1 MTIDEALNYIHSVSW
16 LGSVPGLERITEL
29 LDRIGN
35 PQRSCRFVHIAGT
48 NGKGSTA
55 ASLSSILTKAGYKTG
70 LCTSPYIFRFN
81 ERMQVNGSD
90 ITDNE
95 LCEITEF
102 IKPHADTMVQ
112 SPTEFE
118 LVCAI
123 TFEFFARKNCEIV
136 VLEVGM
142 GGRLDATN
150 VIEAPLCA
158 VITNIGLDHT
168 RELGDTIEKIAL
180 EKAGIIKPGCDTVL
194 YSQVGS
200 VEEVVANVCAEKNSE
215 LFVTDLSLLE
225 VIPGSIGGLEFTYKG
240 KSYRTPLLGVH
251 QAKNAAVAIE
261 VIERLRSKG
270 FIIPEE
276 AVKNGFES
284 VFWPARFEI
293 IAKNPWF
300 VVDGGHNPQC
310 AETVAAN
317 IRAYFPN
324 MHIVILTG
332 VLADKDYNSLTDIIA
347 PVADEFVTVTPNSS
361 RALSA
366 EDFAKHLKKYGK
378 PVTVSGSISEGVEA
392 AKKLTSPG
400 GVVCAVGSL
409 YMAGAIR
416 DCFGLE

>member
-29 LDRIGN
+29 LNRIGN
-35 PQRSCRFVHIAGT
+35 PQHKCRFVHIAGT

-55 ASLSSILTKAGYKTG
+55 ASLANILTRAGYTTG

-81 ERMQVNGSD
+81 ERMQVNGQD
-90 ITDNE
+90 ITDAE
-95 LCEITEF
+95 LSEITEF
-102 IKPHADTMVQ
+102 IKPHADAMAQ

-123 TFEFFARKNCEIV
+123 TFEYFARKQCDLAV
-136 VLEVGM
+136 VEVGM

-150 VIEAPLCA
+150 VIDFPLCA

-168 RELGDTIEKIAL
+168 RELGDTVEKIAL

-194 YSQVGS
+194 YSQTKS
-200 VEEVVANVCAEKNSE
+200 VEAVIASVCAKKNSP
-215 LFVTDLSLLE
+215 LFITDLSALE
-225 VIPGSIGGLEFTYKG
+225 VTPGTIGGLDFTYRG
-240 KSYRTPLLGVH
+240 KRYRTPLLGVH
-251 QAKNAAVAIE
+251 QAKNAAVALE
-261 VIERLRSKG
+261 VVERLRAQG
-270 FIIPEE
+270 FHIPDK
-276 AVKNGFES
+276 AVQSGLES
-284 VFWPARFEI
+284 VVWPARFEI

-324 MHIVILTG
+324 MHVVLLSG
-332 VLADKDYNSLTDIIA
+332 VLADKDYNSLTDILA
-347 PVADEFVTVTPNSS
+347 PVASEFVTVTPNSP

-366 EDFAKHLKKYGK
+366 EDYAKHLRKYGK
-378 PVTVSGSISEGVEA
+378 PATACGSIPEGVEA
-392 AKKLTSPG
+392 ARRLAG
-400 GVVCAVGSL
+400 HDGMVCAVGSL
-409 YMAGAIR
+409 YMAGPIR